1 MEGFLFGACCQLFG
15 IPTLKKD
22 SVEAG
27 VVMMEGDQQMLYP
40 DSLTPDRMH
49 IISHEDNLFIN
60 SESEKPTE
68 KNTAA
73 TLKEAMTS
81 LEYNDDFTKN
91 PDDEL
96 NEKIIEIS
104 NHFIKNPSTLA
115 VSMSALSSTEKYLD
129 LTSSGVAQITNS
141 LLQSGPDIITVDAG
155 GNSDTGLFSHSTIS
169 HEESD
174 TILVDK
180 NGMEIIDVSRPSE
193 FSGPGADIYVSTMQS
208 KPAVNAIQDSSTTPA
223 NSFGVYAGEDG
234 IEEKQSTTDL
244 MTSIPTKYYTK
255 FSTKP
260 QEHITEKPIYQKPG
274 FRPKPTKIPA
284 KENFVLVQTVTRP
297 QNPLKNS
304 VTSAEVNQ
312 ELASVESI
320 ITMLNG
326 SFSMNQNPNKH
337 VTTEMPHTSKYPSK
351 YSSSYP
357 TYFDPSY
364 ETTTFKYPTGGHF
377 ITSSANKQ
385 TTSKPNS
392 NSLTKLPSF
401 GSDAYPNKYGS
412 SNGYFTRKP
421 VLRNVTKYPEDITNN
436 LVSSTLSYD
445 EYWGS
450 PSTTVDRK
458 PPSTSYVYSPVPTKR
473 PESNIH
479 NVVPIHEAT
488 SGNLDNFASVT
499 PTVIVLSDLN
509 SQYDHTPDPNKFIKS
524 PVKPIVDDLPL
535 PILVNRISEI
545 EPVIKKPTTMK
556 PEVTTPRPKK
566 PANEIT
572 INNIVTSTNV
582 INFGATHDQ
591 NIGGRPDDDNRPQ
604 VQSENEVTNEV
615 EKEDE
620 KDKKDEKDKVENE
633 KEEAEI
639 VDSEKVEVNKI
650 GEAEKVEEVEI
661 GQIDKVEAD
670 KLGDAEKVDEEVAG
684 VVSNDLPKQKTTTE
698 KTIDS
703 TILITPKPSYS
714 KPGSSGNSKPVR
726 PGAAPTKKPAKKK
739 STTTS
744 TPLTNPTTSQI
755 YVQTSSDDLINF
767 PPVRN
772 PNLNSTGTVPGIFT
786 GSNTT
791 SFIDPILQEVEFT
804 TPALMLQ
811 EDDELNEKMS
821 LFVNKIVGSL
831 QGTFQEL
838 HDIVILDKTPNAT
851 ISNQNN
857 KTPTTKKPATKKPT
871 KKPTRIATTTV
882 STTTPT
888 TTTTTK
894 KPARVTTKKPT
905 TVVVTQAA
913 TTKKPPTR
921 VS

>member
-15 IPTLKKD
+15 VPTLKKD

-27 VVMMEGDQQMLYP
+27 VVMVEGDQQLLYP
-40 DSLTPDRMH
+40 DQLTPDRMH
-49 IISHEDNLFIN
+49 IIIHEDNLFTN
-60 SESEKPTE
+60 SEIEKPTE

-81 LEYNDDFTKN
+81 LEYTDDFTKN

-104 NHFIKNPSTLA
+104 NHFIKNPSTLS

-141 LLQSGPDIITVDAG
+141 LLQGGPDIITVDAG

-169 HEESD
+169 HEEAD

-180 NGMEIIDVSRPSE
+180 NGTEINDVSRPSE
-193 FSGPGADIYVSTMQS
+193 FSGPGANIFVSTMQS
-208 KPAVNAIQDSSTTPA
+208 KPALSVMQESSTTPA
-223 NSFGVYAGEDG
+223 NSYGMYGGDDG

-260 QEHITEKPIYQKPG
+260 QEYITEKSTYQKPG

-297 QNPLKNS
+297 QNPPKNS

-326 SFSMNQNPNKH
+326 SYSMNQNTNKH
-337 VTTEMPHTSKYPSK
+337 VTTEMPHTSYPSK

-392 NSLTKLPSF
+392 NNLTKRPSF
-401 GSDAYPNKYGS
+401 GSDAYPNKYGP

-421 VLRNVTKYPEDITNN
+421 VLHNLTKHSEDITNN

-509 SQYDHTPDPNKFIKS
+509 SQYDHTPDPNKFFIKS
-524 PVKPIVDDLPL
+524 PVKPSVQPVVEELPL
-535 PILVNRISEI
+535 PILVNRISDI
-545 EPVIKKPTTMK
+545 EPVIIKPATTK
-556 PEVTTPRPKK
+556 PEVTTQRPKK
-566 PANEIT
+566 PAHGIT

-582 INFGATHDQ
+582 INFGETHDQ
-591 NIGGRPDDDNRPQ
+591 NIGGRPDDDKRPQ
-604 VQSENEVTNEV
+604 VQTENEETNEV
-615 EKEDE
+615 EKEDDT
-620 KDKKDEKDKVENE
+620 DKKD
-633 KEEAEI
+633 KEEVEKVQEGI
-639 VDSEKVEVNKI
+639 VVSEKVEEDKI
-650 GEAEKVEEVEI
+650 GEAGNVEGVEI
-661 GQIDKVEAD
+661 GQIDKIEAD
-670 KLGDAEKVDEEVAG
+670 KLGDEEKVEEEVAG
-684 VVSNDLPKQKTTTE
+684 VVSNDLPNQKTTTE
-698 KTIDS
+698 KNIES
-703 TILITPKPSYS
+703 TILITPKPSFS
-714 KPGSSGNSKPVR
+714 NGNSKPGR
-726 PGAAPTKKPAKKK
+726 PGAAPTKKPSKKK
-739 STTTS
+739 STTTPA
-744 TPLTNPTTSQI
+744 PLTKPTSSPI

-772 PNLNSTGTVPGIFT
+772 PNLNSTGTVPSVFT
-786 GSNTT
+786 GGNTT
-791 SFIDPILQEVEFT
+791 NFIDPILQEVEFT

-851 ISNQNN
+851 ITNQNN

-882 STTTPT
+882 STTTL

-894 KPARVTTKKPT
+894 KPARFTTKKPT
-905 TVVVTQAA
+905 PVVVTQTA